1 MFRSPPSERHDAVKM
16 QPKSEPA
23 EVLPKL
29 NDDPVKPDTPENK
42 FAFFALG
49 DWLVPFLS
57 TREGAYS
64 QVRSNSVDETYNL

>member
-29 NDDPVKPDTPENK
+29 NDDPVKPETPENR
-42 FAFFALG
+42 FVFFCSRG
-49 DWLVPFLS
+49 LVSPVSFH
-57 TREGAYS
+57 EGRGVLPS
-64 QVRSNSVDETYNL
+64 EVDQCG